1 MSIGGVCFQLTITG
15 EGENEKYHFDA
26 VDKTVKFDLSA
37 KDCLQF
43 KKSIEDNS
51 I

>member
-1 MSIGGVCFQLTITG
+1 MFLLNITG

-37 KDCLQF
+37 KDYLQL
-43 KKSIEDNS
+43 KKSLEDYEM
-51 I
+51 